1 MSDTE
6 EAVVTAEDFI
16 NEETDTTP
24 EPEAAAPEQV
34 ADEAPAAP
42 DPLAE
47 KEAWIKKR
55 EAELEKGFR
64 KIAERERALH
74 SQPEPT
80 RAEGEPLPPLTPEA
94 EAVLADFIEKRFGS
108 KLNFVD
114 TLAQDTI
121 DAELE
126 HFASAKG
133 IEPDVLRET
142 LADSGIQPKEFSRKG
157 LREAFDTA
165 YNIHRARTLDLDKLK
180 AEWKEELLSEMKQ
193 QGIRVDSVES
203 TGRVEMDEEPGD
215 FMNDDEM
222 SADSKYAAI
231 LKKMK
236 LT

>member
-16 NEETDTTP
+16 NEGPDTTP
-24 EPEAAAPEQV
+24 EPEAEPEPVQ
-34 ADEAPAAP
+34 EPEPTP

-64 KIAERERALH
+64 KIAERERALQ
-74 SQPEPT
+74 SQPEP
-80 RAEGEPLPPLTPEA
+80 RDEGEPLQPLSPEA

-126 HFASAKG
+126 HFASTKG

-142 LADSGIQPKEFSRKG
+142 LAESGIQPKEFSRKG
-157 LREAFDTA
+157 RREAFDTA

-180 AEWKEELLSEMKQ
+180 AEWKE
-193 QGIRVDSVES
+193 
-203 TGRVEMDEEPGD
+203 
-215 FMNDDEM
+215 
-222 SADSKYAAI
+222 
-231 LKKMK
+231 
-236 LT
+236 